1 VNIKPSRSIQ
11 GRLFQWRTTMK
22 TLLIAGGLA
31 LVLSG
36 CTPAA
41 IVAGVPVAMEIY
53 AAAKSTYCANAT
65 EEGRDKVRDKLTGG
79 ETVYRYCPGGK

>member
-1 VNIKPSRSIQ
+1 MK
-11 GRLFQWRTTMK
+11 RTLT
-22 TLLIAGGLA
+22 AAALA
-31 LVLSG
+31 FALSG

-65 EEGRDKVRDKLTGG
+65 EEGRDKVRDKLTDG
-79 ETVYRYCPGGK
+79 ETVYRYCPGDK

>member
-1 VNIKPSRSIQ
+1 
-11 GRLFQWRTTMK
+11 MK
-22 TLLIAGGLA
+22 LSLIAAALA

-53 AAAKSTYCANAT
+53 SAAKSTYCANAT
-65 EEGRDKVRDKLTGG
+65 DEGRAKVRDKLTEG
-79 ETVYRYCPGGK
+79 ETVYRYCPGDQ